1 MLAVRNLPPLRFS
14 TNTLEEFVVIKNLTI
29 GSIIAGLCSASSYAQ
44 PSIEQLAPEDSVVI
58 VSVSNLAASVDRLQ
72 QTKLWELWE
81 TPQVQQLRADF
92 IKQLT
97 EHIDE
102 MLQQLGVEKDTLVPP
117 QGALGFA
124 LFPLTPED
132 LDAPSSGMLLVADYG
147 ENADKTGELIDAAI
161 AEADDNP
168 DIIYEVQEIN
178 GHSVYTFDLSGLE
191 FAERLD
197 PDFAPVMPMPMP
209 MGDPSEMLTPP
220 TKFHFVRD
228 GSVFIVCT
236 DLDRLTEAI
245 QDEPGG
251 DEPTLADREDYQA
264 IMDQL
269 GESDAYAILLTRDLG
284 DLAAAND
291 PGMVGMMQEMLKTI
305 IGDIQG
311 AGLSLRLESDS
322 AIVEETVVV
331 YMPNGKSGLTALLD
345 TETPRGDLPAFV
357 GPDTVNYVRLNFEFE
372 NLPDLVMQV
381 MRMIA
386 WMMPPDPEVMQ
397 ETQNMFTRLCSTLGR
412 EIHIVSTLTRPI
424 TAESFS
430 TVLAVKCTQPQEFE
444 NFVAEF
450 GPKGGFEPREFLG
463 QRIYS
468 RDVPSMMPGMAM
480 GGAAT
485 EVSIGISGGYALIG
499 PTAGVEQAMRAAG
512 EVKLPSLEQ
521 EASYQRAVDALPNEP
536 AVGIGYSSTV
546 DLFEATMETNRLA
559 TKQMVEQIKAFD
571 PEHAAEFE
579 KEQLA
584 MLKQWEAIDVELLS
598 QFIGPSAW
606 YVRATDYGFVIRAY
620 LLAPVGD
627 E

>member
-1 MLAVRNLPPLRFS
+1 MRFS
-14 TNTLEEFVVIKNLTI
+14 TNTLEEFLVIKNLTI

-44 PSIEQLAPEDSVVI
+44 PSIEQLAPPDSVVI
-58 VSVSNLAASVDRLQ
+58 VSVSNVAASLDRLQ

-92 IKQLT
+92 IEQLT
-97 EHIDE
+97 ERIDE
-102 MLQQLGVEKDTLVPP
+102 MLEQLGVEKDTLVPP

-124 LFPLTPED
+124 LFPITPED

-168 DIIYEVQEIN
+168 DIKYEVQEIN
-178 GHSVYTFDLSGLE
+178 GLSVYSFDLSGLE
-191 FAERLD
+191 FEEQIE
-197 PDFAPVMPMPMP
+197 PDFAPAMPMPIPMP

-251 DEPTLADREDYQA
+251 DEPGLTEREDYQA

-269 GESDAYAILLTRDLG
+269 GESDAYAILLMRDMG
-284 DLAAAND
+284 KMAAAND
-291 PGMVGMMQEMLKTI
+291 PMGMGMAGMMQEMLKTI

-311 AGLSLRLESDS
+311 AGLSLRLDSDS
-322 AIVEETVVV
+322 ALVEETVVV

-345 TETPRGDLPAFV
+345 TETPRGALPAFV

-381 MRMIA
+381 MQIFA
-386 WMMPPDPEVMQ
+386 MMMMPDPEMMQ
-397 ETQNMFTRLCSTLGR
+397 EIQNMVTRLCNTLGQ
-412 EIHIVSTLTRPI
+412 EIHVVSTLTRPI

-468 RDVPSMMPGMAM
+468 REIPPMMMPGMAM
-480 GGAAT
+480 GGAAI
-485 EVSIGISGGYALIG
+485 EVSIGISGGYALFG
-499 PTAGVEQAMRAAG
+499 PTAGVEQAMRAVG

-536 AVGIGYSSTV
+536 AVGIGYSNSA
-546 DLFEATMETNRLA
+546 DMFDATMKKNQLA
-559 TKQMVEQIKAFD
+559 AKQMIEQIKEFD
-571 PEHAAEFE
+571 PEVAAEIE
-579 KEQLA
+579 QEQLA
-584 MLKQWEAIDVELLS
+584 MLEQWEAIDADLLS

-606 YVRATDYGFVIRAY
+606 YVRATDDGFIMRVY

>member
-1 MLAVRNLPPLRFS
+1 M
-14 TNTLEEFVVIKNLTI
+14 IKNLTI

-44 PSIEQLAPEDSVVI
+44 PSIEQLAPQDSVVI
-58 VSVSNLAASVDRLQ
+58 VSVSNVAASVDRLQ
-72 QTKLWELWE
+72 QTKLWELWK
-81 TPQVQQLRADF
+81 TPQVEQLRADLV
-92 IKQLT
+92 KQLT

-117 QGALGFA
+117 QGALGLA

-132 LDAPSSGMLLVADYG
+132 VDAPSSGMLLVADYG

-168 DIIYEVQEIN
+168 DVKYEVQEIN
-178 GHSVYTFDLSGLE
+178 GHSVYSFDLSGVE
-191 FAERLD
+191 FEEQIE

-209 MGDPSEMLTPP
+209 MGDPSEMFTPP

-228 GSVFIVCT
+228 GTVFMVCT

-245 QDEPGG
+245 QDEPAG
-251 DEPTLADREDYQA
+251 DEPALADREDYQA

-269 GESDAYAILLTRDLG
+269 GESDAYAVLLTRDLG
-284 DLAAAND
+284 KLAAAND
-291 PGMVGMMQEMLKTI
+291 PMGMAGMMQEMLKTI

-311 AGLSLRLESDS
+311 VGLGLRLDSDT
-322 AIVEETVVV
+322 AIFEETIVV
-331 YMPNGKSGLTALLD
+331 YMPNGKAGLTALLD
-345 TETPRGDLPAFV
+345 TETPHGDLPAFV
-357 GPDTVNYVRLNFEFE
+357 GPDTVSYTRLNFEFE
-372 NLPDLVMQV
+372 NLPDFVMQV
-381 MRMIA
+381 MQMVA
-386 WMMPPDPEVMQ
+386 MMMPPDPEAMQ
-397 ETQNMFTRLCSTLGR
+397 ETQNIVTRLCNTLGS

-430 TVLAVKCTQPQEFE
+430 MVFAVKCTQPQEFE

-450 GPKGGFEPREFLG
+450 APMRGFEPREFLG

-468 RDVPSMMPGMAM
+468 RDMPSMMSGMAM

-499 PTAGVEQAMRAAG
+499 STAGVEQAMRAAG

-521 EASYQRAVDALPNEP
+521 EASYQRAVDTLPNEA

-546 DLFEATMETNRLA
+546 DLFEAMVETTRLS
-559 TKQMVEQIKAFD
+559 TKQMVEQMKEFD
-571 PEHAAEFE
+571 PEFE
-579 KEQLA
+579 QEQLA
-584 MLKQWEAIDVELLS
+584 VLKQWGAIDVELLS

-606 YVRATDYGFVIRAY
+606 YVRATDDGFVMRAY

>member
-1 MLAVRNLPPLRFS
+1 M
-14 TNTLEEFVVIKNLTI
+14 IKNLTI

-44 PSIEQLAPEDSVVI
+44 PSIEQLAPQDSVVI
-58 VSVSNLAASVDRLQ
+58 VSVSNVAASVDRLQ

-81 TPQVQQLRADF
+81 TPQVQQLRTDF

-97 EHIDE
+97 EQIDE

-132 LDAPSSGMLLVADYG
+132 VDAPSSGMLLVADYG

-168 DIIYEVQEIN
+168 DIKYEVQEIK
-178 GHSVYTFDLSGLE
+178 GHSVYSFDLSGLE
-191 FAERLD
+191 IAEQIE

-209 MGDPSEMLTPP
+209 MGDPSEMFTPP

-245 QDEPGG
+245 QDEPDG

-269 GESDAYAILLTRDLG
+269 GESDAYAILLMRDLG
-284 DLAAAND
+284 KVAAAND
-291 PGMVGMMQEMLKTI
+291 PMGMAEMMQEMLKTI

-311 AGLSLRLESDS
+311 VGMSLQLDSDS

-331 YMPNGKSGLTALLD
+331 YMPNGKAGLTALLD

-381 MRMIA
+381 MDIVAM
-386 WMMPPDPEVMQ
+386 MMPPDPEMMQ
-397 ETQNMFTRLCSTLGR
+397 ETHNMFTRLCSTLGR

-430 TVLAVKCTQPQEFE
+430 TVFAVECTQPQEFE

-450 GPKGGFEPREFLG
+450 APQGGFEPREFLG

-468 RDVPSMMPGMAM
+468 REVGSMMPGM
-480 GGAAT
+480 GGAGVAV
-485 EVSIGISGGYALIG
+485 EVSIGISGGYALFG

-536 AVGIGYSSTV
+536 TVGIGYSNSV
-546 DLFEATMETNRLA
+546 DMFEATMETNRLA
-559 TKQMVEQIKAFD
+559 AKQMVEQLKEFD
-571 PEHAAEFE
+571 PEFAAEYE
-579 KEQLA
+579 QQQLA
-584 MLKQWEAIDVELLS
+584 MLKQWEAIDAELLS

-606 YVRATDYGFVIRAY
+606 YVRATDAGFVIRAY
-620 LLAPVGD
+620 LLGPVGD

>member
-1 MLAVRNLPPLRFS
+1 MRFS

-44 PSIEQLAPEDSVVI
+44 PSIEQLAPQDSVVI
-58 VSVSNLAASVDRLQ
+58 VSVSNLAASLDRLQ
-72 QTKLWELWE
+72 QTKLWELWK
-81 TPQVQQLRADF
+81 TPQVEQLRADLV
-92 IKQLT
+92 KQLT

-132 LDAPSSGMLLVADYG
+132 LDEPSSGMLLLADYG

-168 DIIYEVQEIN
+168 DIKYEVQEIN
-178 GHSVYTFDLSGLE
+178 GHSVYSFDLSGVE
-191 FAERLD
+191 FAEQIE

-209 MGDPSEMLTPP
+209 MGNPSEMFTPP

-228 GSVFIVCT
+228 GSVFMVCT

-251 DEPTLADREDYQA
+251 NEPGLADREDYQA

-284 DLAAAND
+284 KVAAAND
-291 PGMVGMMQEMLKTI
+291 PMGMAEMMQEMLKTI

-311 AGLSLRLESDS
+311 VGMSLRLESDS

-331 YMPNGKSGLTALLD
+331 YMPNGKAGLTALLD
-345 TETPRGDLPAFV
+345 TETPRGDLPPFV
-357 GPDTVNYVRLNFEFE
+357 GLDTVNYVRLNFEFE

-381 MRMIA
+381 MQMIA
-386 WMMPPDPEVMQ
+386 MMMPPDPELMQ
-397 ETQNMFTRLCSTLGR
+397 ETQNIVSRLCSTLGG

-430 TVLAVKCTQPQEFE
+430 TVFAVKCAQPQEFE

-468 RDVPSMMPGMAM
+468 REMPPMMMPGMAM
-480 GGAAT
+480 GGAAI
-485 EVSIGISGGYALIG
+485 EVSIGISGGYALFG
-499 PTAGVEQAMRAAG
+499 PTAGVEQAMRAVG

-521 EASYQRAVDALPNEP
+521 EASYQRAVDALPDEP
-536 AVGIGYSSTV
+536 AVGIGYSNSV
-546 DLFEATMETNRLA
+546 DMFEAMTETQRLA
-559 TKQMVEQIKAFD
+559 AKQMVEKIKELD
-571 PEHAAEFE
+571 PEYAAEFE
-579 KEQLA
+579 QEQLA
-584 MLKQWEAIDVELLS
+584 ALKQWEAIDAELLS

>member
-1 MLAVRNLPPLRFS
+1 M
-14 TNTLEEFVVIKNLTI
+14 IKNLTI

-44 PSIEQLAPEDSVVI
+44 PSIEQLAPQDSVVI
-58 VSVSNLAASVDRLQ
+58 VSVSNVAASVERLQ

-97 EHIDE
+97 EQIDE

-124 LFPLTPED
+124 LFPLTPDD

-168 DIIYEVQEIN
+168 DIKYEVQEIN
-178 GHSVYTFDLSGLE
+178 GHSVYSFDLSGLE
-191 FAERLD
+191 IEEQTE
-197 PDFAPVMPMPMP
+197 PDFDPVMPMPMP
-209 MGDPSEMLTPP
+209 MGDPSEMFTPP

-245 QDEPGG
+245 QDEPDG

-284 DLAAAND
+284 KVAAAND
-291 PGMVGMMQEMLKTI
+291 PMGMAEMMQEMLKTI

-311 AGLSLRLESDS
+311 VGMSLQLDSDS

-331 YMPNGKSGLTALLD
+331 YMPNGKAGLTTLLD

-381 MRMIA
+381 MQIVAM
-386 WMMPPDPEVMQ
+386 MMPPDPEAMQ
-397 ETQNMFTRLCSTLGR
+397 ETHNVVTRLCSTLGR

-430 TVLAVKCTQPQEFE
+430 TVVAVECTQPQEFE

-450 GPKGGFEPREFLG
+450 APQRGFEPRDFLG

-468 RDVPSMMPGMAM
+468 REIPPMMMPGMAM

-485 EVSIGISGGYALIG
+485 EVSIGISGGYALFG

-536 AVGIGYSSTV
+536 AVGIGYANSV
-546 DLFEATMETNRLA
+546 DMFEATMETNRLA
-559 TKQMVEQIKAFD
+559 AKQMVEQIKEFD
-571 PEHAAEFE
+571 PEYAAEFE
-579 KEQLA
+579 QEQLA
-584 MLKQWEAIDVELLS
+584 MLKQWEAIDAELLS

-606 YVRATDYGFVIRAY
+606 YVRATDAGFVIRAY
-620 LLAPVGD
+620 LLGPVGD

>member
-1 MLAVRNLPPLRFS
+1 M
-14 TNTLEEFVVIKNLTI
+14 IKNLMI
-29 GSIIAGLCSASSYAQ
+29 GSIIAGLCSASSSAQ
-44 PSIEQLAPEDSVVI
+44 PLIEQLAPPDSVVI
-58 VSVSNLAASVDRLQ
+58 VSVSNLAASVERLK
-72 QTKLWELWE
+72 QTKLWELWK
-81 TPQVQQLRADF
+81 TPQVEQLRADLV
-92 IKQLT
+92 KQMT
-97 EHIDE
+97 EHIDQ

-117 QGALGFA
+117 QGALGWA
-124 LFPLTPED
+124 LFPLPPAD
-132 LDAPSSGMLLVADYG
+132 LDAPSTGMLLVADYG

-168 DIIYEVQEIN
+168 DVKYEVQEIN
-178 GHSVYTFDLSGLE
+178 GHSVYSFDLSGLE
-191 FAERLD
+191 FEEQIE

-209 MGDPSEMLTPP
+209 MGDPSEMFTPP

-228 GSVFIVCT
+228 GSVFMVCT

-251 DEPTLADREDYQA
+251 DEPGLADREDYQA

-284 DLAAAND
+284 ELAAAND
-291 PGMVGMMQEMLKTI
+291 PMGMAGMMQEMLKTI

-311 AGLSLRLESDS
+311 VGMSLRLESDS

-331 YMPNGKSGLTALLD
+331 YMPNGKAGLTALLD
-345 TETPRGDLPAFV
+345 TETPRGDLPPFV
-357 GPDTVNYVRLNFEFE
+357 GLDTVNYVRLNFEFE

-381 MRMIA
+381 LQMIA
-386 WMMPPDPEVMQ
+386 MMMPPDPQAMQ
-397 ETQNMFTRLCSTLGR
+397 ETHNIVTRLCSTLGR

-424 TAESFS
+424 TAQSFS

-450 GPKGGFEPREFLG
+450 APQGGFEPREFLG

-468 RDVPSMMPGMAM
+468 GQMPMMMPGMAM

-499 PTAGVEQAMRAAG
+499 PTAGVEQAMRAVG

-521 EASYQRAVDALPNEP
+521 EASYQRAIDTLPNEP
-536 AVGIGYSSTV
+536 TVGIGYSNSV
-546 DLFEATMETNRLA
+546 DMFEATMETQRLA
-559 TKQMVEQIKAFD
+559 AKQLVEQIKAFD
-571 PEHAAEFE
+571 PEYAAEFE

-584 MLKQWEAIDVELLS
+584 ALKQWEAIDAELLS

-606 YVRATDYGFVIRAY
+606 YVRATDYGFVMRAY
-620 LLAPVGD
+620 LLAPAGD

>member
-1 MLAVRNLPPLRFS
+1 M
-14 TNTLEEFVVIKNLTI
+14 IKNLMI
-29 GSIIAGLCSASSYAQ
+29 GSIIAGLCGASSFAQ

-58 VSVSNLAASVDRLQ
+58 VSVSNLAASVDRLK
-72 QTKLWELWE
+72 QTKLWELWK
-81 TPQVQQLRADF
+81 TPQVEQLRADLV
-92 IKQLT
+92 KQLT
-97 EHIDE
+97 EQIDE

-117 QGALGFA
+117 QGALGWA

-132 LDAPSSGMLLVADYG
+132 VDAPSTGMLLVADYG

-168 DIIYEVQEIN
+168 DIKYEVHQIN
-178 GHSVYTFDLSGLE
+178 GHCVHSFDLSGLE
-191 FAERLD
+191 LAEQIE
-197 PDFAPVMPMPMP
+197 PDFAPAMPMPMPMP
-209 MGDPSEMLTPP
+209 MGDPSEMFTPP

-236 DLDRLTEAI
+236 DLDQLTEAI

-251 DEPTLADREDYQA
+251 DEPGLADREDYQA

-284 DLAAAND
+284 KLAAAND
-291 PGMVGMMQEMLKTI
+291 PMGMAEMMQEMLKTI

-331 YMPNGKSGLTALLD
+331 YMPNGKAGLTALLD
-345 TETPRGDLPAFV
+345 TETPRGNLPPFV

-381 MRMIA
+381 MQMIA
-386 WMMPPDPEVMQ
+386 MMMPPDPEAMQ
-397 ETQNMFTRLCSTLGR
+397 ETQNMVSRLCSTLGS

-430 TVLAVKCTQPQEFE
+430 TVFAVKCAQPQAFE

-468 RDVPSMMPGMAM
+468 REMPSMMPGMAM

-499 PTAGVEQAMRAAG
+499 PTAGVEQAMRAVG

-521 EASYQRAVDALPNEP
+521 ETSYQRAVDALPNEP
-536 AVGIGYSSTV
+536 AVGIGYSNSV
-546 DLFEATMETNRLA
+546 DMFEATLETRRLTA
-559 TKQMVEQIKAFD
+559 KQMVEQIKEFD
-571 PEHAAEFE
+571 PEYAAEVE
-579 KEQLA
+579 QEQLA
-584 MLKQWEAIDVELLS
+584 KLKQWEAIDAELLS

-606 YVRATDYGFVIRAY
+606 YVRATDDGFVMRAY
-620 LLAPVGD
+620 LLPPAGD

>member
-1 MLAVRNLPPLRFS
+1 M
-14 TNTLEEFVVIKNLTI
+14 IKNLTI
-29 GSIIAGLCSASSYAQ
+29 GSIIAGLCSASLYAQ
-44 PSIEQLAPEDSVVI
+44 PSIGQLAPPDSVVI
-58 VSVSNLAASVDRLQ
+58 VSVSNVAASVDRLQ
-72 QTKLWELWE
+72 KTKLWDLWK
-81 TPQVQQLRADF
+81 TPQVEKLRADF
-92 IKQLT
+92 VMQLT

-117 QGALGFA
+117 QGALGWA

-132 LDAPSSGMLLVADYG
+132 VDAPSSGMLLVADYG

-168 DIIYEVQEIN
+168 DIKYEVQEIN
-178 GHSVYTFDLSGLE
+178 GHSVYSFDLSGLE
-191 FAERLD
+191 FEEQIE
-197 PDFAPVMPMPMP
+197 PDFAPVMPMPM
-209 MGDPSEMLTPP
+209 GDPSEMFTPP

-228 GSVFIVCT
+228 GSVFMVCT
-236 DLDRLTEAI
+236 DLDQLTEAI

-251 DEPTLADREDYQA
+251 DEPGLADREDYQA

-284 DLAAAND
+284 KLLAAND
-291 PGMVGMMQEMLKTI
+291 PMGMAEMMQEMLKTI

-311 AGLSLRLESDS
+311 AGLSLRLDSDS
-322 AIVEETVVV
+322 AIVEETIVV
-331 YMPNGKSGLTALLD
+331 YMPNGKAGLTALLD
-345 TETPRGDLPAFV
+345 TETPRGDLPPFV

-372 NLPDLVMQV
+372 NLPDFVMQV
-381 MRMIA
+381 MQMIA
-386 WMMPPDPEVMQ
+386 MMMPPDPEAMQ
-397 ETQNMFTRLCSTLGR
+397 ETQNIVTRLCDTLGS

-424 TAESFS
+424 MAESFS
-430 TVLAVKCTQPQEFE
+430 TVFAIKCTQPQEFE

-450 GPKGGFEPREFLG
+450 APQGGFEPREFLG

-468 RDVPSMMPGMAM
+468 GQIPLMMPGMAM

-485 EVSIGISGGYALIG
+485 ESSIGISGGYALFG

-512 EVKLPSLEQ
+512 EAKLPSLEQ

-536 AVGIGYSSTV
+536 TVGIGYSSTV
-546 DLFEATMETNRLA
+546 DMFEASMETQRLT
-559 TKQMVEQIKAFD
+559 TKQMVEQIKEFD
-571 PEHAAEFE
+571 PEYAAEFE
-579 KEQLA
+579 QEQLA
-584 MLKQWEAIDVELLS
+584 MLEQWEAIDVELLS

-606 YVRATDYGFVIRAY
+606 YVGATDYGFVMRAY